1 MAFIKPP
8 GECGQI
14 FRWFQKS
21 YFNRFKKKLNNV
33 TEAEI
38 ADIQPIALIL
48 KLNIELVLLFIEKI
62 TSF

>member
-1 MAFIKPP
+1 VNVDRFP
-8 GECGQI
+8 GG
-14 FRWFQKS
+14 FRKAILTGL
-21 YFNRFKKKLNNV
+21 KKKLNNV